1 MAVPSATRP
10 PSRGSPGVLTLDVVA
25 RQRYDKYL
33 RTHACLIKLVPFRVK
48 AQIRP
53 SIKLLQCPARVAGT
67 INLNSSACLY
77 HQRRRQ
83 LWGDNRETVERN
95 NYPHINWIRG
105 GLQQGSRRKR
115 DNRGRVLVAICVG
128 DAMIWWTWIQFFVS
142 CLLIH
147 SAPAIELRLMRMG
160 MERNPIPN
168 GSAEQDETNFNRP
181 SVPVLS
187 SSIRW

>member
-83 LWGDNRETVERN
+83 LWGDNK
-95 NYPHINWIRG
+95 G
-105 GLQQGSRRKR
+105 GTQQLPAYQL
-115 DNRGRVLVAICVG
+115 DP
-128 DAMIWWTWIQFFVS
+128 WW
-142 CLLIH
+142 
-147 SAPAIELRLMRMG
+147 APTGEPKKEGQQRASPGGYLC
-160 MERNPIPN
+160 
-168 GSAEQDETNFNRP
+168 
-181 SVPVLS
+181 
-187 SSIRW
+187 W